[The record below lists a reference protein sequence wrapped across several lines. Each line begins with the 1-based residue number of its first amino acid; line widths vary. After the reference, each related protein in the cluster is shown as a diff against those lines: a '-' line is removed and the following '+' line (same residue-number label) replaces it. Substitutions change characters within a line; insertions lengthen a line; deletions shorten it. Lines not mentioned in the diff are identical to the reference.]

1 MKWALAAVVIV
12 FAGFLIYLRLNSVK
26 TMYVNG
32 LPPYTTLPG
41 REFILERECY
51 IFKFKSQE
59 TDWPLL
65 GAKDTVPDLPA
76 EVTASNVGVE
86 MPNVRILDVLHVG
99 DHFRIISVRRDQAPG
114 KTTISF
120 EILLRDEEARKYPRL
135 DAFWIMDH
143 TPEKVGAAP
152 TIMIAYAVPAERE
165 R

>member
-1 MKWALAAVVIV
+1 
-12 FAGFLIYLRLNSVK
+12 
-26 TMYVNG
+26 
-32 LPPYTTLPG
+32 
-41 REFILERECY
+41 
-51 IFKFKSQE
+51 
-59 TDWPLL
+59 
-65 GAKDTVPDLPA
+65 
-76 EVTASNVGVE
+76 